1 MAELRMKVMIAEEDA
16 AFRDLCVH
24 LVSSWGFEAILAN
37 DIETAHRLLQ
47 SPDGPALAIVGAQFA
62 DLGGGGAG
70 PFHHLR
76 ALATDC
82 YLYLMAVVPQRQGG
96 HVVAALSAGADDLLP
111 RTIDPD
117 ELRLRIAVGCR
128 IVENEYALRRRCI
141 QDGHTGVYSRPT
153 IVHVLQKELARH
165 GREQRPLALAL
176 LEMDTHAAI
185 TQQYGPVAAA
195 EILREGAHRI
205 ASVVRPYDWVARD
218 DVARLIVLLPTCD
231 AHTAKE
237 VAGRMQDVLSGR
249 RMTCGPHRVA
259 VTASIGL
266 VHVADPSEASVAG
279 LMQRVEDALHEA
291 VQDGRDRVQ
300 AG

>member
-1 MAELRMKVMIAEEDA
+1 MKVMIADEDVV
-16 AFRDLCVH
+16 FRDLCVH
-24 LVSSWGFEAILAN
+24 LLSGWGFEAIPAN
-37 DIETAHRLLQ
+37 DIATAHRLLPA
-47 SPDGPALAIVGAQFA
+47 PDGPALAIVGAQLA
-62 DLGGGGAG
+62 DFSGGGDG

-76 ALATDC
+76 ALAPDR
-82 YLYLMAVVPQRQGG
+82 YLYLMAVAPQRQGG
-96 HVVAALSAGADDLLP
+96 HVLAALSAGADDLLP

-117 ELRLRIAVGCR
+117 ELRLRIAVGRR
-128 IVENEYALRRRCI
+128 IVESDDALRRRCI
-141 QDGHTGVYSRPT
+141 QDGLTGVYSRPT

-176 LEMDTHAAI
+176 LEMDGHAAI
-185 TQQYGPVAAA
+185 TQLYGAAA
-195 EILREGAHRI
+195 AADILREGAHRI

-218 DVARLIVLLPTCD
+218 DVARLLVLLPTCD

-237 VAGRMQDVLSGR
+237 VAGRMRDVLSER

-266 VHVADPSEASVAG
+266 AHVVDPSEASVAG

-291 VQDGRDRVQ
+291 VQAGRDRVQ